1 MKCIAIDDEPLAL
14 ELLRTYISEVP
25 ELNLLHTF
33 DDALEGAAYLK
44 LHEIDLLF
52 IDINMPD
59 ISGLDLV
66 AAIENKPMV
75 IFTTAH
81 KKYAHIGF
89 ELEAIDYLLKP
100 ISPER
105 FQKAVTRAQEQ
116 FQLRKRITEP
126 EWEPFMVRSEY
137 KMIRIDPAQIEY
149 IESMEDYIKIFLIDT
164 NRPVLTLMSLKTILE
179 KLPESGFSRVH
190 RSFIVGE
197 KQIHSIVNKKIS
209 LKSGKEIPVSD
220 TYMSFIEKWK
230 NH

>member
-14 ELLRTYISEVP
+14 ELLRTYISEIP

-44 LHEIDLLF
+44 LHETDLLF

-66 AAIENKPMV
+66 AAIENKPLV

-116 FQLRKRITEP
+116 FQLRNRITEP

-220 TYMSFIEKWK
+220 TYLSFIEKWK

>member
-14 ELLRTYISEVP
+14 DLLRNYISAIP
-25 ELNLLHTF
+25 ELNLLQTF

-44 LHEIDLLF
+44 QHRVDLLF

-66 AAIENKPMV
+66 AAMENKPMV

-81 KKYAHIGF
+81 QKYAHIGF
-89 ELEAIDYLLKP
+89 ELAAIDYLLKP

-105 FQKAVTRAQEQ
+105 FHKAVARAQEQ
-116 FQLRKRITEP
+116 FHLRNLIP
-126 EWEPFMVRSEY
+126 EPFMVRSEY

-149 IESMEDYIKIFLIDT
+149 IESMEDYIKIFLVDT

-209 LKSGKEIPVSD
+209 LQSGKEIPVSE
-220 TYMSFIEKWK
+220 TYLGFIEKWK
-230 NH
+230 RQ

>member
-14 ELLRTYISEVP
+14 ELLRTYISEIP

-44 LHEIDLLF
+44 LHETDLLF

-66 AAIENKPMV
+66 AAIENKPLV

-220 TYMSFIEKWK
+220 TYLSFIEKWK

>member
-1 MKCIAIDDEPLAL
+1 MKCVAIDDEPLAL
-14 ELLRTYISEVP
+14 ELLRNYISEIP
-25 ELNLLHTF
+25 ELDLLETF

-44 LHEIDLLF
+44 TNHADLLF

-66 AAIENKPMV
+66 AGLETKPLL

-100 ISPER
+100 IAPER
-105 FQKAVTRAQEQ
+105 FRKAVSRAQEQ
-116 FQLRKRITEP
+116 FQLRKRVSESG
-126 EWEPFMVRSEY
+126 WEPFMVRSEY

-149 IESMEDYIKIFLIDT
+149 IESMEDYIKIFLIDAH
-164 NRPVLTLMSLKTILE
+164 RPVLTLMSLKTILE

-209 LKSGKEIPVSD
+209 LQSGKEIPVSE
-220 TYMSFIEKWK
+220 TYLGFIEKWK

>member
-220 TYMSFIEKWK
+220 TYLSFIEKWK